1 MKVVLRII
9 LLISSVM
16 FLYTS
21 CEKDPA
27 SPKSV
32 ETDPDEIR
40 NYSMGW
46 LATKEDV
53 ESVPYAP
60 FFGFGTDNLP
70 TRHDLTEFFPP
81 IGDQGDYGTCV
92 SWAVGYNVKTAV
104 SAMDRDLSPQD
115 LADPRNQFS
124 PKDLFISIPDSEKG
138 GNCDGTN
145 FEPALGQIG
154 RASCRERVWVEDV
167 SEWSRE

>member
-1 MKVVLRII
+1 
-9 LLISSVM
+9 
-16 FLYTS
+16 
-21 CEKDPA
+21 
-27 SPKSV
+27 
-32 ETDPDEIR
+32 
-40 NYSMGW
+40 MGW

-70 TRHDLTEFFPP
+70 TRHALTEFFPP

-104 SAMDRDLSPQD
+104 SAMDRDLIPQD

-124 PKDLFISIPDSEKG
+124 LKDLFISIPDSEKG
-138 GNCDGTN
+138 RSEEHTSELQSRGH
-145 FEPALGQIG
+145 LV
-154 RASCRERVWVEDV
+154 CRLLLEKKKK
-167 SEWSRE
+167 

>member
-70 TRHDLTEFFPP
+70 THHDLKEVFPP
-81 IGDQGDYGTCV
+81 ICARGDYDMWS
-92 SWAVGYNVKTAV
+92 SWAAAYNQTRTV
-104 SAMDRDLSPQD
+104 SRRDSGL
-115 LADPRNQFS
+115 R
-124 PKDLFISIPDSEKG
+124 
-138 GNCDGTN
+138 
-145 FEPALGQIG
+145 
-154 RASCRERVWVEDV
+154 
-167 SEWSRE
+167 

>member
-60 FFGFGTDNLP
+60 FFGFGSDNLR
-70 TRHDLTEFFPP
+70 TRHDLTEFFPS
-81 IGDQGDYGTCV
+81 IGEQAGYGTWAP
-92 SWAVGYNVKTAV
+92 WAVGSNVMTAI
-104 SAMDRDLSPQD
+104 SAMHRDVSPYD
-115 LADPRNQFS
+115 LADSVSSFRTKAS
-124 PKDLFISIPDSEKG
+124 FI
-138 GNCDGTN
+138 
-145 FEPALGQIG
+145 
-154 RASCRERVWVEDV
+154 
-167 SEWSRE
+167 